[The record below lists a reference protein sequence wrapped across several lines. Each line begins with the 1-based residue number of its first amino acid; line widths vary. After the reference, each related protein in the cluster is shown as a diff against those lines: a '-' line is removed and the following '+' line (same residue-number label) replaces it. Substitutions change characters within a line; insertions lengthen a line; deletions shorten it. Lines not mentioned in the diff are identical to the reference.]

1 LKKTELE
8 GTVFTGEGN
17 GKKYI
22 ALPWVKRQLKEKL
35 GITPF
40 LGTLNLK
47 LTPQNIQRR
56 KKLQEKKAAVISPP
70 EGYCE
75 GLLFKAVIG
84 EIECAVVIPKIEKY
98 PKDVLEV
105 IASVNLRDALKLR
118 DGDEVNVSVEV

>member
-1 LKKTELE
+1 MKKTELE
-8 GTVFTGEGN
+8 GAVFTGEGN

-22 ALPWVKRQLKEKL
+22 ALPWVKQQLKEKL

-56 KKLQEKKAAVISPP
+56 KKLQEKKAAVICPS
-70 EGYCE
+70 EGCCE
-75 GLLFKAVIG
+75 GLLFRAFIEG
-84 EIECAVVIPKIEKY
+84 IECAVVIPKIKKY

-105 IASVNLRDALKLR
+105 ISSVNLRDVLKLR